1 MSALRFFAAALAAA
15 ALAGVPAQAAPA
27 RVFRYASQ
35 IDPGTM
41 DPHALASL
49 YHTRV
54 ISQIYEPLV
63 GRDERFALEPRLA
76 LSWSMVDNGHAWRF
90 KLRQGVKFQ
99 DGTPFTA
106 DDVVF
111 SVERSLAKTSQQRA
125 TYPNVTGARKVD
137 DSTVDILTS
146 QPTPVLP
153 RALTNSRMMSRKWC
167 IEHHVE
173 KPLDFNA
180 KEETYA
186 SRNANGTGPFM
197 LKSWEPDV
205 KTVLEANPGYWG
217 RHGNLT
223 EADFL
228 VVAQAATRLAGLI
241 SGELDFV
248 VDAGVQDIDRL
259 RKTPG
264 MTVSMS
270 EGLGANY
277 LGFDYSREKLL
288 YGEAGG
294 KNPFRDIRV
303 RQAIRYGLDLKAIQ
317 SKVMR
322 NLSSV
327 GSAIFTPVVDGWDK
341 RFEKI
346 YPYDPDKA
354 KALLAEAGYPNG
366 FSVVLD
372 CSSQAPADAVCQA
385 VAGML
390 ARVGIKVDFQPRTF
404 NVLLPKVLTRD
415 TSFYAIGWTPASA
428 DAEGVLLPLVHS
440 ATGPG
445 VGEYNFGRYSNTK
458 VDALIDSAR
467 VEMDEAKRRSMLTE
481 AMTIMDADSGY
492 IPILY
497 RKIVWV
503 MRANVKANAQPND
516 IVDLRFVNVQ

>member
-1 MSALRFFAAALAAA
+1 MTLRVFAAALVAAMLA
-15 ALAGVPAQAAPA
+15 ATPVQAAKI
-27 RVFRYASQ
+27 FRYASQ
-35 IDPGTM
+35 VDPGTM

-54 ISQIYEPLV
+54 IGQIYEPII
-63 GRDERFALEPRLA
+63 GRDEGFRLQPRLA

-90 KLRQGVKFQ
+90 KLRQGVKFH

-111 SVERSLAKTSQQRA
+111 TVERSLAKTSPQRA
-125 TYPNVTGARKVD
+125 TYPDVTGARKVD
-137 DSTVDILTS
+137 DYTVDILTS

-153 RALTNSRMMSRKWC
+153 RSLTNSRVVSKKWC

-173 KPLDFNA
+173 KPLDYNA

-205 KTVLEANPGYWG
+205 KTVLVANPNYWG
-217 RHGNLT
+217 QRGNVT
-223 EADFL
+223 EADYL

-264 MTVSMS
+264 MTVSIA

-277 LGFDYSREKLL
+277 LGFDYSRDALL
-288 YGEAGG
+288 YGDAGG
-294 KNPFRDIRV
+294 RNPFRDIRV
-303 RQAIRYGLDLKAIQ
+303 RQAIRYALDLEAIRT
-317 SKVMR
+317 KVMR
-322 NLSSV
+322 NLAST

-341 RFEKI
+341 RFGKI

-354 KALLAEAGYPNG
+354 RALLKEAGYPNG

-372 CSSQAPADAVCQA
+372 GSSQAPADAACQA

-390 ARVGIKVDFQPRTF
+390 ARVGIKVHFEPRTF

-415 TSFYAIGWTPASA
+415 TSFYFIGWTPASA

-440 ATGPG
+440 ASGPG

-467 VEMDEAKRRSMLTE
+467 VEMDEAKRRGMLTE

-497 RKIVWV
+497 RKTVWV
-503 MRANVKANAQPND
+503 MRANVKASAQPND

>member
-1 MSALRFFAAALAAA
+1 
-15 ALAGVPAQAAPA
+15 
-27 RVFRYASQ
+27 
-35 IDPGTM
+35 
-41 DPHALASL
+41 
-49 YHTRV
+49 
-54 ISQIYEPLV
+54 
-63 GRDERFALEPRLA
+63 
-76 LSWSMVDNGHAWRF
+76 
-90 KLRQGVKFQ
+90 
-99 DGTPFTA
+99 
-106 DDVVF
+106 
-111 SVERSLAKTSQQRA
+111 
-125 TYPNVTGARKVD
+125 
-137 DSTVDILTS
+137 
-146 QPTPVLP
+146 
-153 RALTNSRMMSRKWC
+153 
-167 IEHHVE
+167 
-173 KPLDFNA
+173 
-180 KEETYA
+180 
-186 SRNANGTGPFM
+186 
-197 LKSWEPDV
+197 
-205 KTVLEANPGYWG
+205 
-217 RHGNLT
+217 
-223 EADFL
+223 
-228 VVAQAATRLAGLI
+228 
-241 SGELDFV
+241 

-277 LGFDYSREKLL
+277 LGFDYSRDKLL

-346 YPYDPDKA
+346 YPYDPGKA

-366 FSVVLD
+366 FSVLLD

-445 VGEYNFGRYSNTK
+445 VG
-458 VDALIDSAR
+458 
-467 VEMDEAKRRSMLTE
+467 
-481 AMTIMDADSGY
+481 
-492 IPILY
+492 
-497 RKIVWV
+497 
-503 MRANVKANAQPND
+503 
-516 IVDLRFVNVQ
+516 

>member
-1 MSALRFFAAALAAA
+1 MTGLRVFAAALVVAILAASPVHA
-15 ALAGVPAQAAPA
+15 AKVL
-27 RVFRYASQ
+27 RYASQ

-54 ISQIYEPLV
+54 LFQIYEPLI
-63 GRDERFALEPRLA
+63 GRDESFKLEPRLA
-76 LSWSMVDNGHAWRF
+76 TSWTMVDNGHAWRL
-90 KLRQGVKFQ
+90 KLRQGVKFH

-111 SVERSLAKTSQQRA
+111 TVERSLAKTSQQRA

-137 DSTVDILTS
+137 DFTVDILTS

-153 RALTNSRMMSRKWC
+153 RSLTNSRVVSKKWC

-173 KPLDFNA
+173 TPLDYNA

-186 SRNANGTGPFM
+186 SRNAMGTGPFM

-205 KTVLEANPGYWG
+205 KTVLVANPNYWG
-217 RHGNLT
+217 RHGNVT

-228 VVAQAATRLAGLI
+228 VVAQAATRLAGLV
-241 SGELDFV
+241 SGDLDFV

-264 MTVSMS
+264 MSVSVS

-277 LGFDYSREKLL
+277 IGFDYSRDKLL
-288 YGEAGG
+288 YGDAGG

-322 NLSSV
+322 NLSST
-327 GSAIFTPVVDGWDK
+327 GSSIFTPVVDGWDK
-341 RFEKI
+341 RFEQV

-354 KALLAEAGYPNG
+354 KALLKEAGYPNG

-372 CSSQAPADAVCQA
+372 GSSQAPADAVCQA
-385 VAGML
+385 IAGML
-390 ARVGIKVDFQPRTF
+390 ARVGITVHFEPRTF

-415 TSFYAIGWTPASA
+415 TSFYFIGWTPASA

-445 VGEYNFGRYSNTK
+445 VGEYNFGRYSNPK
-458 VDALIDSAR
+458 VDALIDGAR
-467 VEMDEAKRRSMLTE
+467 VEMDEAKRRGMLTE
-481 AMTIMDADSGY
+481 AMTILDADSGY

-497 RKIVWV
+497 RRIVWV
-503 MRANVKANAQPND
+503 MRSNVKANAQPND

>member
-1 MSALRFFAAALAAA
+1 MTLRVFAAAWVAAILAAS
-15 ALAGVPAQAAPA
+15 PAQAAK
-27 RVFRYASQ
+27 VFRYASQ
-35 IDPGTM
+35 VDPGTM

-54 ISQIYEPLV
+54 IAQIYEPII
-63 GRDERFALEPRLA
+63 GRDESFRLQPRLA

-99 DGTPFTA
+99 DGSPFTA

-111 SVERSLAKTSQQRA
+111 TVERSLAKTSQQRA

-137 DSTVDILTS
+137 DYTVDILTS
-146 QPTPVLP
+146 HPTPVLP
-153 RALTNSRMMSRKWC
+153 RSLTNSRVVSKKWC

-173 KPLDFNA
+173 KPLDYNA

-205 KTVLEANPGYWG
+205 KTVLVANPNYWG
-217 RHGNLT
+217 QRGNVT
-223 EADFL
+223 EADYL
-228 VVAQAATRLAGLI
+228 VVAQAATRLAGLL

-264 MTVSMS
+264 MTVSIG

-277 LGFDYSREKLL
+277 LGFDYSRDTLL
-288 YGEAGG
+288 YGDAGG
-294 KNPFRDIRV
+294 RNPFRDIRV
-303 RQAIRYGLDLKAIQ
+303 RQAIRYALDLKAIQ
-317 SKVMR
+317 TKVMR
-322 NLSSV
+322 NLAST

-354 KALLAEAGYPNG
+354 RALLKEAGYPNG

-372 CSSQAPADAVCQA
+372 GSSQAPADAACQA

-390 ARVGIKVDFQPRTF
+390 ARVGIKVHFEPRTF

-415 TSFYAIGWTPASA
+415 TSFYFIGWTPASA

-440 ATGPG
+440 STGPG
-445 VGEYNFGRYSNTK
+445 AGEYNFGRYSNAK

-467 VEMDEAKRRSMLTE
+467 VEMDEGKRRAMLTE
-481 AMTIMDADSGY
+481 AMAIMEADSGY

-497 RKIVWV
+497 RKTVWV
-503 MRANVKANAQPND
+503 MRGNVKANAQPND